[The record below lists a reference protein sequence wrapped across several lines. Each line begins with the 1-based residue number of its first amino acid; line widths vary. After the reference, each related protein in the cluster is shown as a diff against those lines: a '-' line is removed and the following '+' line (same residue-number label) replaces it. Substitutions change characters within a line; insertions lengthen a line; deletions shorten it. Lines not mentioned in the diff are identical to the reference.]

1 MPNFHYIFREV
12 RANLMTHIMGD
23 CGCGDLLL
31 QARMQRVALNAG
43 RSPAQSSKQLL
54 LSDSCQGS
62 CEAFSQPSTHS
73 VCANSVELH
82 LKISFNRKN
91 FLIPLHASSPMAIT
105 WKLFALCNWE
115 GMGRASKSLTFSW
128 KSFLCPSGLVKFGQA
143 FLLPFGPWQITH
155 LFRFGMGKRKGTIVP
170 PAAEKQKAQGSGAA
184 GWASSRHFCLD
195 HVQIWLSQNHP
206 VQK

>member
-1 MPNFHYIFREV
+1 MPNFHYVFREV
-12 RANLMTHIMGD
+12 RSNLMTHIMGD
-23 CGCGDLLL
+23 WGCGDLLF
-31 QARMQRVALNAG
+31 QARVQRVALNAG

-54 LSDSCQGS
+54 PGQLWGLQPAKHTFCLCKQCGVPPEDQFLAERIFWFLSMLL
-62 CEAFSQPSTHS
+62 PPW
-73 VCANSVELH
+73 
-82 LKISFNRKN
+82 
-91 FLIPLHASSPMAIT
+91 PLHESYLLSVIEKGWA
-105 WKLFALCNWE
+105 
-115 GMGRASKSLTFSW
+115 GQSKSLTFSW

-155 LFRFGMGKRKGTIVP
+155 LFRFRMGKRKGTIVP

-195 HVQIWLSQNHP
+195 HVQIWLENHP